1 MFPFHRVK
9 IALQLIDNILFDR
22 YDLQI
27 VRSIL
32 LLAESIGVDCIAEG
46 VETVEQFDL
55 LHGLGCRQMQGF
67 YLGRPVPA
75 AEFEK
80 RFLEPN

>member
-1 MFPFHRVK
+1 VK

-46 VETVEQFDL
+46 CRDKGTVRPSSWS
-55 LHGLGCRQMQGF
+55 GLQADAGILSRPAGT
-67 YLGRPVPA
+67 GR
-75 AEFEK
+75 
-80 RFLEPN
+80 